1 MDIVHEPANGPQ
13 VLIKAFREEDPDGTR
28 LARVFRESF
37 DQIND
42 GQNTGRYSISQ
53 LSKTESAHLGS
64 IVEINIRRE
73 FDGFINDG
81 KWMDYEIA
89 GYEVDCKYSKMPFGW
104 MIPMEA
110 IGHHGMLCHAN
121 DESATFRVGFARLTD
136 EILTK
141 GGNRDRKRS
150 ISAAGRSSISW
161 LHYDAPLPPNTL
173 LQLSKET
180 RDRVLDQK
188 SGQKRLNELF
198 RVAQG
203 EIIPRGIIATVA
215 QQKDYMKRV
224 RSNGGSRSI
233 LRPEGIIILGDY
245 KMHQL
250 IAEDLDLPIPHDGD
264 SVAVRIVPWE
274 PTDEAPF
281 TLIDGQPYRRATP
294 EDPVIAAP
302 NVPNR

>member
-104 MIPMEA
+104 MIPMEPLA
-110 IGHHGMLCHAN
+110 TTGC
-121 DESATFRVGFARLTD
+121 SAMPTMSQRHF
-136 EILTK
+136 
-141 GGNRDRKRS
+141 
-150 ISAAGRSSISW
+150 
-161 LHYDAPLPPNTL
+161 
-173 LQLSKET
+173 
-180 RDRVLDQK
+180 VL
-188 SGQKRLNELF
+188 
-198 RVAQG
+198 
-203 EIIPRGIIATVA
+203 
-215 QQKDYMKRV
+215 
-224 RSNGGSRSI
+224 GS
-233 LRPEGIIILGDY
+233 L
-245 KMHQL
+245 
-250 IAEDLDLPIPHDGD
+250 A
-264 SVAVRIVPWE
+264 
-274 PTDEAPF
+274 
-281 TLIDGQPYRRATP
+281 
-294 EDPVIAAP
+294 
-302 NVPNR
+302 